1 MVYYIT
7 VMCPSAIAFRKKWA
21 RVSDK
26 KRRGRP
32 PIDPLVGIYRRAD
45 EGIGPLRHCAAIQ
58 NKRPIRMPVSAEKI

>member
-1 MVYYIT
+1 MVYYTT

-21 RVSDK
+21 RVLIKSAGAD
-26 KRRGRP
+26 P
-32 PIDPLVGIYRRAD
+32 PIDPLVGIYRQAD